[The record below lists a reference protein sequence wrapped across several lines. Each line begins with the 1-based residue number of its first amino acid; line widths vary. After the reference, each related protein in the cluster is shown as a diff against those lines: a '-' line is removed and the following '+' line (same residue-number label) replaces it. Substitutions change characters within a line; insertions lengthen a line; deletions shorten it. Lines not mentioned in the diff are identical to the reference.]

1 MESGLTLTAEVT
13 TMLTNDQENNLIEI
27 ITDEYG
33 RNLNKFKFLD
43 RCLQLFEDIAGFESL
58 TDSKTQ
64 QIINLLWSKYD
75 RR

>member
-1 MESGLTLTAEVT
+1 
-13 TMLTNDQENNLIEI
+13 MLSTEQQNNLIEI

-33 RNLNKFKFLD
+33 LNLNKFKFSD

-58 TDSKTQ
+58 TDSQANK
-64 QIINLLWSKYD
+64 IINQLWSRYV